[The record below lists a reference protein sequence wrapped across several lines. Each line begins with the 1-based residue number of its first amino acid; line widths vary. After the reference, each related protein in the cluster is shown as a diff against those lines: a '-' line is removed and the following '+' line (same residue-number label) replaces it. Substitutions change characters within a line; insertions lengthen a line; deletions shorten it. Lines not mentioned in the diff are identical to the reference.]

1 MAVPNEKLQISLHYR
16 LCRAEV
22 AWQEPCEQRNPGWL
36 DSNCWGPVNF
46 NAIWLE
52 ILTTHYR
59 CNVCVR
65 SRRVMSPGELFSKP
79 VALEISNCCYAIIFR
94 VESFLKCLLQVSM
107 DLGAGKAITFWWNS
121 MKCFSDGFLISKDSL
136 LAKICFKPSHKL
148 RCMNMNRNKQTR
160 LQPCGFPYLK

>member
-59 CNVCVR
+59 CNVQ
-65 SRRVMSPGELFSKP
+65 
-79 VALEISNCCYAIIFR
+79 ACCPWDLQLLLRNYLQ
-94 VESFLKCLLQVSM
+94 SFLKCLLQVSM

-121 MKCFSDGFLISKDSL
+121 MKCFSDGFLISNDSL

-148 RCMNMNRNKQTR
+148 RCMNMNRNKQTSV
-160 LQPCGFPYLK
+160 QPCGFSLP